1 MQAPKDAGLILPL
14 NICGVCSQLLMTLW
28 MRLSIFDSGLQS
40 HSSHAILLL
49 NLYGDFC
56 NNTEQQHGEL
66 IILLSISEGI
76 LHNELSA
83 VLQTAVRCHNPKGY

>member
-1 MQAPKDAGLILPL
+1 
-14 NICGVCSQLLMTLW
+14 

-83 VLQTAVRCHNPKGY
+83 VLQTAVRYHNPKGY